1 MQKQFIITGLSA
13 EGRGVA
19 RAGGKIHFVE
29 GALPGETVAASHVA
43 SHSRYDEWKTVEV
56 ISASPQRVEPFCAVY
71 QRCGGCALQHCDVE
85 AQREYKQQSLLDQ
98 LARIA
103 KIKPK
108 TVLPPITSEPR
119 RYRRRAR
126 LAVSFYRDTLQL
138 GLREKA
144 GRHIVEFDSCP
155 VLRHEIDD
163 LLPAIRQ
170 LLAALDCRRD
180 IGHLECVA
188 GDDERVGFLLR
199 VTSHLN
205 ADDERKVA
213 AFAHDNDCVF
223 YLSEGRDVVTSR
235 AVSQRKKL
243 AYQLLDAL
251 QIEFAPT
258 DFVQGNAS
266 VNSQLVET
274 VIEWLTLDGSQQVL
288 ELFAGIGNFSV
299 AIANRCKQLV
309 LAEGVADMVQRS
321 NAWIAA
327 KGLTH
332 VSAVHADL
340 AQEQLPKRI
349 RELQF
354 DRVLLDPPRDG
365 AREIIPAV
373 AKLKA
378 PIIVYVSC
386 NPATLARD
394 AGMLAD
400 AGYVLEK
407 LALADMFPHTEH
419 AECVARFVF
428 DKSAQKKR
436 LKSQAARV

>member
-1 MQKQFIITGLSA
+1 MQKQFLITGLSH

-19 RAGGKIHFVE
+19 RDGGKIHFVE
-29 GALPGETVAASHVA
+29 GALPGETVAARHVA

-56 ISASPQRVEPFCAVY
+56 ITASVQRVEPFCSVY
-71 QRCGGCALQHCDVE
+71 QRCGGCALQHLTID
-85 AQREYKQQSLLDQ
+85 AQREFKQQSLLDQ
-98 LARIA
+98 LSRIGKLA
-103 KIKPK
+103 PK
-108 TVLPPITSEPR
+108 TVLDPIISEPR

-126 LAVSFYRDTLQL
+126 LAVYFHRERLQI

-144 GRHIVEFDSCP
+144 GRQIIEFESCP

-163 LLPAIRQ
+163 LLPAIRT
-170 LLAALDCRRD
+170 LLNTLDGRHD

-199 VTSHLN
+199 VTSHLSPE
-205 ADDERKVA
+205 DVKKIA
-213 AFAHDNDCVF
+213 AFAHDNDSVF
-223 YLSEGRDVVTSR
+223 YLSEGREVVTTR
-235 AVSQRKKL
+235 VISQRKKL
-243 AYQLLDAL
+243 AYQLLDTL

-258 DFVQGNAS
+258 DFVQGNAG
-266 VNSQLVET
+266 VNSQLVKT
-274 VIEWLTLDGSQQVL
+274 VLDWLTLDGSQCVL

-299 AIANRCKQLV
+299 AIADRCKQLV
-309 LAEGVADMVQRS
+309 LAEGVAEMVQRS
-321 NAWIAA
+321 NGWISD
-327 KGLTH
+327 KGFAH
-332 VSAVHADL
+332 VSAIHADL
-340 AQEQLPKRI
+340 AQAQLPRRI
-349 RELQF
+349 RESQF

-373 AKLKA
+373 ARLKA
-378 PIIVYVSC
+378 PVIVYVSC

-407 LALADMFPHTEH
+407 IALADMFPHTEH

-428 DKSAQKKR
+428 DKSASRKR
-436 LKSQAARV
+436 LKAQAARA

>member
-1 MQKQFIITGLSA
+1 MQKQFLITGLSH

-19 RAGGKIHFVE
+19 RDGGKIHFVE
-29 GALPGETVAASHVA
+29 GALPGETVAARHVA
-43 SHSRYDEWKTVEV
+43 SHSRFDEWKTVEV
-56 ISASPQRVEPFCAVY
+56 ITASAERVEPFCKVY
-71 QRCGGCALQHCDVE
+71 QRCGGCALQHLAVD
-85 AQREYKQQSLLDQ
+85 AQRGFKQQSLLDQ
-98 LARIA
+98 LSRIG
-103 KIKPK
+103 KITPK
-108 TVLPPITSEPR
+108 TVLAPITSEPL
-119 RYRRRAR
+119 RYRRRTR
-126 LAVSFYRDTLQL
+126 LAVYFHRDRLQI

-144 GRHIVEFDSCP
+144 GKQIIEFDSCP

-163 LLPAIRQ
+163 LLPAIRS
-170 LLAALDCRRD
+170 LLNTLDARRD

-199 VTSHLN
+199 VTSHLD
-205 ADDERKVA
+205 AGDVRKVS
-213 AFAHDNDCVF
+213 AFAHDHDCVF
-223 YLSEGRDVVTSR
+223 YLSEGREVVTTR
-235 AVSQRKKL
+235 VISQRKKL
-243 AYQLLDAL
+243 AYQLLDTL

-258 DFVQGNAS
+258 DFVQGNAG
-266 VNSQLVET
+266 VNSGLVKT
-274 VIEWLTLDGSQQVL
+274 VVDWLALDGSQQVL

-299 AIANRCKQLV
+299 AIAGRCRQLV

-321 NAWIAA
+321 NSWITE
-327 KGLTH
+327 KGLKH

-340 AQEQLPKRI
+340 AQAELPKRI
-349 RELQF
+349 REHQY

-378 PIIVYVSC
+378 PVVVYVSC

-407 LALADMFPHTEH
+407 IALADMFPHTEH
-419 AECVARFVF
+419 AECVARFVH
-428 DKSAQKKR
+428 DKSAGKKR
-436 LKSQAARV
+436 LKAQVARA

>member
-1 MQKQFIITGLSA
+1 MQKQFIITGLSP

-19 RAGGKIHFVE
+19 RDGGKIHFVE
-29 GALPGETVAASHVA
+29 GALPGETVAARHVA
-43 SHSRYDEWKTVEV
+43 SHARYDEWKTVEI
-56 ISASPQRVEPFCAVY
+56 ISASPQRVEPVCAVY
-71 QRCGGCALQHCDVE
+71 QRCGGCALQHCDID
-85 AQREYKQQSLLDQ
+85 AQRAYKQQSLLDQ
-98 LARIA
+98 LSRIA
-103 KIKPK
+103 KVTPK
-108 TVLPPITSEPR
+108 EILAPIVSEPLG
-119 RYRRRAR
+119 YRRRAR
-126 LAVSFYRDTLQL
+126 LAVNFYRDATQV

-144 GRHIVEFDSCP
+144 GKQIVEFDSCP
-155 VLRHEIDD
+155 VLRHEIDG
-163 LLPAIRQ
+163 LLPAIKN
-170 LLAALDCRRD
+170 LLSALDCRRD

-199 VTSHLN
+199 VTAYLN
-205 ADDERKVA
+205 AEDVNRIA
-213 AFAHDNDCVF
+213 GFAHDNDCVF
-223 YLSEGRDVVTSR
+223 YVNEGREVIATR
-235 AVSQRKKL
+235 ILSQRKKL
-243 AYQLLDAL
+243 AYQLLDKI

-258 DFVQGNAS
+258 DFVQGNAA
-266 VNSQLVET
+266 VNSRTVET
-274 VIEWLTLDGSQQVL
+274 VVDWLALDGSQHVL

-299 AIANRCKQLV
+299 AIAGRCKQLV

-321 NAWIAA
+321 NDWISS

-340 AQEQLPKRI
+340 AQDQLPKRI

-373 AKLKA
+373 AKLKV
-378 PIIVYVSC
+378 PVIVYVSC

-400 AGYVLEK
+400 VGYVLEK
-407 LALADMFPHTEH
+407 LVLVDMFPHTEH

-428 DKSAQKKR
+428 DKAALKKR
-436 LKSQAARV
+436 LKAQAARA